1 MGTPHLTL
9 RKLWARKRTRHTR
22 DAHFR
27 TIALTRSRRKR
38 AGGFTVNP
46 GFGLW
51 AVIALRFE
59 RVTNMEPVTNDAI
72 AMEAPNRNALG
83 QSAPVAFTT
92 THTIKAGEE
101 KPYEPWPAAL
111 AEAFSRSP

>member
-1 MGTPHLTL
+1 MCHLTL
-9 RKLWARKRTRHTR
+9 GPPDLRLRTPSARKRTRHTR
-22 DAHFR
+22 DAHYR

-72 AMEAPNRNALG
+72 AMDAPNRNALG
-83 QSAPVAFTT
+83 PSASVVFIL
-92 THTIKAGEE
+92 THNIKV
-101 KPYEPWPAAL
+101 
-111 AEAFSRSP
+111 